1 MNQFVKTRRVEIV
14 EAEIDWQGIAAAVEA
29 LVMAKLSAD
38 LANWPED
45 RGMRAMFL
53 ADASD
58 GVAVADLLAE
68 GNWSKVDKRLW
79 DMDTAAREH
88 VYSFIESVAG
98 KEFFKVVN
106 K

>member
-14 EAEIDWQGIAAAVEA
+14 EAEIDWQGIAAAVEV

-58 GVAVADLLAE
+58 GVEVANLLAA
-68 GNWSKVDKRLW
+68 GVWNKVYDRIWK
-79 DMDTAAREH
+79 MDTAARDY
-88 VYSFIESVAG
+88 VFDFIEQVAG
-98 KEFFKVVN
+98 KEFFKIVN